1 VRTCGEPG
9 SSILEE
15 DVAEVLERGLYA
27 QSRGPYRQYLHL
39 CTKKASKLS
48 TYARDELGRER
59 SGDVCIDKEEE
70 RAQLG
75 ACDAQMRRRARVLSI
90 GAQVD

>member
-1 VRTCGEPG
+1 MLSHEVHIVSICTCVP
-9 SSILEE
+9 
-15 DVAEVLERGLYA
+15 
-27 QSRGPYRQYLHL
+27 
-39 CTKKASKLS
+39 KKASKLS

-59 SGDVCIDKEEE
+59 SGDVCVDKEEE

-90 GAQVD
+90 GAQFD